1 MKSRINAEK
10 IKNNIIIGWIRFKNL
25 VKEHKYISSVLGL
38 FLISCIIG
46 LVVFAQEDEYAGK
59 IAAEINEVKTSTIKD
74 DVLAQSETVDS
85 FDTIVFDIDYYL
97 NLNGGDL
104 PGDITL
110 SRNAIIEATVDTENA
125 DVYWYQAGQDDGNY
139 NIDGNTLK
147 VEMYDKIV
155 GTNNSS
161 KNELKLYLKVNNV
174 ENDKEISVTIK
185 VYESTSEEKSNIK
198 RKSFKVSSTLQPLTA
213 KIRNGSA
220 YKKDEFKGRYVP
232 YGILLGFEGD
242 SLKGKY
248 FSNTE
253 IILEASQ
260 ELNGQIQQLSL
271 DTTDDYYGVY
281 DKDKKLLSNFPNGK
295 YDDTGSSVKDSG
307 SVSLEKLENETKSSQ
322 IEEKKSS
329 PLYLLG
335 DKNIILEVGEEYNDP
350 GVSLSNKGAA
360 LGNDKYKTIFKNSE
374 NKEISDYNE
383 MVSKEGTYKI
393 GYVYENG
400 QSKTTM
406 YRNVEVIAS
415 SGYKSVSVDG
425 NTYSLNGNTNI
436 NLIKGEK
443 YEEPGILKNGKRI
456 EDMNSDNGVTIE
468 ITKDDNIETAGGK
481 IIYTIIS
488 KNNSST
494 QELLKRKVNVIENV
508 GEVGADEKV
517 LNASTVE
524 QCTGEECKISY
535 YKDNEEIK
543 DISSV
548 QSGTYGVE
556 YKLSNE
562 DYEVVIRSTITIQK
576 KIQYKLK
583 IENIKTDD
591 IYYKDNNFIVLG
603 AYFVNVMS
611 ERPEGNTNDIPV
623 TLKIVKIDSTEADI
637 TSAPSTNPNVSK
649 GTKNST
655 LGYYTE
661 DEETIDLLDNGSYLA
676 YGEEVILR
684 SQFSYSKDGDNTIK
698 SLSVKV
704 PVNTGD
710 NQFSMVEYSTDSE
723 SPAYNVTYDV
733 KLEYYVEY
741 YDKDGN
747 TVEFS
752 DETLSYI
759 IYTAKNVSPGTN
771 IDFRIRLKVNSINH
785 GKSVALSDATCS
797 ADGENIKVG
806 IEQESLNITSFKAR
820 TTILVDGN
828 ESDIEVDGSKKSTW
842 TIYPTVSRPASV
854 INTQVAGT
862 NQLDYVNITVRLPE
876 GINYVYND
884 EYDKPTINSD
894 GSLTYKI
901 LGKKINDWFEPIYFD
916 TNYDISITNG
926 TELIVEAKIEA
937 ESKDKIKDVSSDNL
951 RTTKRSV
958 IFQNV
963 NNIRFSLTTDYSA
976 VSKNQPFTFSSNVY
990 NSQSKNTSTVIIL
1003 PYNEDTEGSKKFNGT
1018 YSLDLSSI
1026 SSNKE
1031 VYCTKENSSN
1041 MVTNSDSLASSE
1053 IWNTCDDYS
1062 GVTAIKIV
1070 GSDNTMKNIIK
1081 IIPENNKSDDN
1092 YEIRAYLY
1100 DNGLKKVSDKKTN
1113 VSVISK
1119 KITGIVWEDFDD
1131 NGIMDIDESMVS
1143 DVILKLYNA
1152 ETNEYINQTVSDAK
1166 GQYTLSDLEP
1176 GKYYISAE
1184 FNTAKYGLTQ
1194 YRVSENKSETSSFKT
1209 SSSDYITDEIE
1220 ITNNTRTIN
1229 NINLGLSLKK
1239 VYKLKLSK
1247 YVNKV
1252 IITDKLGIPSTR
1264 DFNNVTLA
1272 KVDVKDFA
1280 NVKMKVVY
1288 VLELEN
1294 IGYYPGYV
1302 YRIKDYIPDGMTF
1315 NAEYE
1320 ENTGWEL
1327 NEDGY
1332 LENNTLSDELIYGG
1346 QKKYLTIAFDVTRK
1360 EAGSFIN
1367 YAEVNDD
1374 DLFIL
1379 SSETGEDG
1387 DDSNE

>member
-1 MKSRINAEK
+1 MKSRINVEK
-10 IKNNIIIGWIRFKNL
+10 IKNNIIIGWIKFKNL

-46 LVVFAQEDEYAGK
+46 LAVYAQEDEYAGK
-59 IAAEINEVKTSTIKD
+59 IAAEINEIETYTINESG
-74 DVLAQSETVDS
+74 VLGKSETVYS
-85 FDTIVFDIDYYL
+85 FDTIVFGVKYYL
-97 NLNGGDL
+97 NGAL
-104 PGDITL
+104 PSGATL
-110 SRNAIIEATVDTENA
+110 SRDAIIEATVDTEDV
-125 DVYWYQAGQDDGNY
+125 DVYWYHMDQDDGNY
-139 NIDGNTLK
+139 EIGSNKVK
-147 VEMYDKIV
+147 VEMYDKAV

-161 KNELKLYLKVNNV
+161 LNEIKLYLKVNNV

-185 VYESTSEEKSNIK
+185 VYESTSEEKSNSK

-248 FSNTE
+248 FSKTE

-295 YDDTGSSVKDSG
+295 YDDTDSSVKDSG
-307 SVSLEKLENETKSSQ
+307 SVLLEKLESETKSSQ
-322 IEEKKSS
+322 IQEKKSS

-335 DKNIILEVGEEYNDP
+335 DKSIILEVGEEYNDP
-350 GVSLSNKGAA
+350 GVSLSNKGTA

-374 NKEISDYNE
+374 NKEISDYNA

-400 QSKTTM
+400 PSKTTI

-415 SGYKSVSVDG
+415 SGDKSVSVDG

-494 QELLKRKVNVIENV
+494 QKLLKRNVNVIEKV
-508 GEVGADEKV
+508 GEVGVDEKV

-524 QCTGEECKISY
+524 QCTGAECKISY

-548 QSGTYGVE
+548 QSGTYDVE

-562 DYEVVIRSTITIQK
+562 DYEVVIRSTMTIEK
-576 KIQYKLK
+576 KVQYKLK
-583 IENIKTDD
+583 IDNIKTDD
-591 IYYKDNNFIVLG
+591 IYYKDNNFIALG

-623 TLKIVKIDSTEADI
+623 SLKIVKIGSTEADI
-637 TSAPSTNPNVSK
+637 TSVPSINLNVSE
-649 GTKNST
+649 GTKTST
-655 LGYYTE
+655 LDFYTGDE
-661 DEETIDLLDNGSYLA
+661 DSIDLLDNGSYLA
-676 YGEEVILR
+676 YGEETILR

-723 SPAYNVTYDV
+723 SPAYDVNYNV
-733 KLEYYVEY
+733 KVEY
-741 YDKDGN
+741 YDKDGK
-747 TVEFS
+747 TVKFS
-752 DETLSYI
+752 DETLAYI
-759 IYTAKNVSPGTN
+759 IYTAEGVSPGTN
-771 IDFRIRLKVNSINH
+771 IDFRVRLKVNSINH
-785 GKSVALSDATCS
+785 GKSVKLSGATCS
-797 ADGENIKVG
+797 ADGKNINVDIK
-806 IEQESLNITSFKAR
+806 QTLNITSFKAR
-820 TTILVDGN
+820 TTISVDGN

-862 NQLDYVNITVRLPE
+862 NQLDYVNITVELPE

-884 EYDKPTINSD
+884 EYDKPTITEN
-894 GSLTYKI
+894 GRKLTYKI

-916 TNYDISITNG
+916 TNYDINIENGKKLTVKSIIDAT
-926 TELIVEAKIEA
+926 TKDETPITDISSEA
-937 ESKDKIKDVSSDNL
+937 L
-951 RTTKRSV
+951 RTTSRSV

-990 NSQSKNTSTVIIL
+990 NSQSENTSTVIIL
-1003 PYNEDTEGSKKFNGT
+1003 PYNEDIEGSKKFNGT

-1152 ETNEYINQTVSDAK
+1152 ETDEYINQTVSDVK

-1194 YRVSENKSETSSFKT
+1194 YRASENKSETSSFKT